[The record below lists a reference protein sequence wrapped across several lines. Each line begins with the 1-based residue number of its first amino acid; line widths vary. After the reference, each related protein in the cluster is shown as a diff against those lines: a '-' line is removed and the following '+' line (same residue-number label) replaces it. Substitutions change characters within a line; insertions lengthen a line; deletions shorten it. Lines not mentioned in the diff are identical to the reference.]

1 MLMSLHNETEKHP
14 NRAIITGASSGI
26 GRATAI
32 RFAQEGW
39 EVCLTARRG
48 ELLQELMN
56 ELPTGKHLVCP
67 GSYDDP
73 ATAQAIQV
81 AIQQEWE
88 SIDALVNCAG
98 VFLGA
103 DALQSTL
110 EEWRRPFDIMVNGAI
125 YLTRVAASMMPNG
138 GRIIHVTS
146 IHGDRAEKGSSAY
159 AMAKAA
165 INQYCRGLA
174 LELADRNVLV
184 NAIAP
189 GFIDTPMSVVN
200 GVNELESE
208 WFRRNYVEGHHLPLR
223 RAGKPEEIA
232 GVAFFLAGPDASYLT
247 GQVITVDG
255 GLTITF

>member
-1 MLMSLHNETEKHP
+1 
-14 NRAIITGASSGI
+14 
-26 GRATAI
+26 
-32 RFAQEGW
+32 
-39 EVCLTARRG
+39 
-48 ELLQELMN
+48 LLQELLK
-56 ELPTGKHLVCP
+56 ELPAGKHLVCP

-73 ATAQAIQV
+73 ATAQAMRTE
-81 AIQQEWE
+81 IQQEWG
-88 SIDALVNCAG
+88 SVNALVNSAG
-98 VFLGA
+98 IYMGA
-103 DALQSTL
+103 DAVNSSL
-110 EEWRRPFDIMVNGAI
+110 EEWRKPFDIMVNGAVH
-125 YLTRVAASMMPNG
+125 LTRLAASLMPDG

-146 IHGDRAEKGSSAY
+146 IHGDRAEKNSSAY
-159 AMAKAA
+159 SMAKAA

-174 LELADRNVLV
+174 LELAERNILV

-208 WFRRNYVEGHHLPLR
+208 WFRKNYVEGHHLPLR
-223 RAGKPEEIA
+223 RAGRPEEIA

>member
-1 MLMSLHNETEKHP
+1 MYNGADFNHKS
-14 NRAIITGASSGI
+14 AIITGASSGI

-39 EVCLTARRG
+39 NVCLTARREG
-48 ELLQELMN
+48 LLHELLK
-56 ELPTGKHLVCP
+56 ELPKGNHLVCP
-67 GSYDDP
+67 GAYNEP
-73 ATAQAIQV
+73 ATAQAIQATV
-81 AIQQEWE
+81 QQEWGKV
-88 SIDALVNCAG
+88 DALVNCAG
-98 VFLGA
+98 VFIGA
-103 DALQSTL
+103 DALKAPL
-110 EEWRRPFDIMVNGAI
+110 DEWRMPFDIMVNGAV
-125 YLTRVAASMMPNG
+125 YLTRSAVSMMPNG

-146 IHGDRAEKGSSAY
+146 IHGERAEKGSSAY

-165 INQYCRGLA
+165 INQYCRALA
-174 LELADRNVLV
+174 LELANRNILV

-208 WFRRNYVEGHHLPLR
+208 WFRRNYIEGHHLPLR
-223 RAGKPEEIA
+223 RAGQPEEIA